1 MAQEVK
7 IAGATYSNV
16 PSIRVPDSNGTFH
29 SFMDTSDANSI
40 AGDISAGKTA
50 YVNGAKLT
58 GTLTFVTYYTGSSA
72 PSSSLG
78 SDGDIYFK
86 TS

>member
-7 IAGATYSNV
+7 IAGATFSDV

-29 SFMDTSDANSI
+29 SFVDTSDANSA

-50 YVNGAKLT
+50 YVNGVKIT
-58 GTLTFVTYYTGSSA
+58 GTNVFVTYYTGTDA
-72 PSSSLG
+72 PASSLG
-78 SDGDIYFK
+78 ANGDIYLQ
-86 TS
+86 S